1 MNVRFYLKRSKSGSS
16 TAIYAVLNYKYK
28 TYKYYLPYKVNP
40 SDWDCKSQ
48 RMSPA
53 GENSAMFN
61 QLLSCAANKIDD
73 ILHLHISAHG
83 GRWPTPEK
91 FRTLLDEIFQ
101 RRRVHKAHKIIG
113 RFDIGNSR
121 MIVIIQK

>member
-1 MNVRFYLKRSKSGSS
+1 MNVRFYLKRSKSCCS
-16 TAIYAVLNYKYK
+16 TGICAVLNYKHK
-28 TYKYYLPYKVNP
+28 IYKYYLPYKVNP
-40 SDWDCKSQ
+40 SDWDCKNQ
-48 RMSPA
+48 RMRPA
-53 GENSAMFN
+53 SENNAMFN
-61 QLLSCAANKIDD
+61 QLLGCAANKINDV
-73 ILHLHISAHG
+73 LHLHISVNG

-113 RFDIGNSR
+113 KFDIGNSR

>member
-1 MNVRFYLKRSKSGSS
+1 MKVRFYLKRSKSSSS
-16 TAIYAVLNYKYK
+16 TAICAVLNYMHK

-40 SDWDCKSQ
+40 SDWDCKNQ
-48 RMSPA
+48 RMRPE

-61 QLLSCAANKIDD
+61 QLLGCAANKINDV
-73 ILHLHISAHG
+73 LHLHSSANG

-113 RFDIGNSR
+113 KFDIGNSR
-121 MIVIIQK
+121 MIVIIQR